1 MNLIKVL
8 ERIKKLGLILEPI
21 KCEYLRPE
29 LEYLGHL
36 ITADGVKPNP
46 AVKAVKEFKKLF
58 NVKQV
63 QSFLGLAGYY
73 RKFIKN
79 FSSIARS
86 LTKLTQKGTIFDWTF
101 KYEEAFNKLKETL
114 CSAPVLRFPNFI

>member
-8 ERIKKLGLILEPI
+8 ERIKKLGLKLEPA
-21 KCEYLRPE
+21 KCEYLGPE

-46 AVKAVKEFKKLF
+46 VKIKAVKEFKKLTD
-58 NVKQV
+58 VKQV

-73 RKFIKN
+73 RKLINN
-79 FSSIARS
+79 FSSIARP
-86 LTKLTQKGTIFDWTF
+86 LTKLTRKETIFDWTS
-101 KYEEAFNKLKETL
+101 KCEEAFNK
-114 CSAPVLRFPNFI
+114 